1 MPLIFAKDAMFM
13 LMVLKLMETV
23 PPKEAVL
30 LGNCVRLMVHALI
43 PVGFEYL
50 PPKIR
55 ILDNYHVINT
65 ATVIKSIF
73 LFFQVRIND
82 MKRSR
87 NKTFRY

>member
-1 MPLIFAKDAMFM
+1 MFM

-55 ILDNYHVINT
+55 ILDN
-65 ATVIKSIF
+65 F
-73 LFFQVRIND
+73 
-82 MKRSR
+82 M
-87 NKTFRY
+87 

>member
-1 MPLIFAKDAMFM
+1 MTGKIIGYLTMPLIFSKDAMFM

-55 ILDNYHVINT
+55 ILDN
-65 ATVIKSIF
+65 F
-73 LFFQVRIND
+73 
-82 MKRSR
+82 M
-87 NKTFRY
+87 